1 MMIRYYGK
9 AAKPSNLL
17 ASRVQVDILLRKE
30 LLLLMEEREKERE
43 PKATNAREK
52 KNSLLKNILLCR
64 SRKESLKESIAIRS
78 KCAVYCEIKPSKN
91 FSNIWPIYHISL

>member
-30 LLLLMEEREKERE
+30 LLLFLEEREKERE
-43 PKATNAREK
+43 
-52 KNSLLKNILLCR
+52 
-64 SRKESLKESIAIRS
+64 SRKQRMHGRKKLAAEK
-78 KCAVYCEIKPSKN
+78 
-91 FSNIWPIYHISL
+91 HITMSE

>member
-30 LLLLMEEREKERE
+30 LLLLMEEKERE

-52 KNSLLKNILLCR
+52 KTC
-64 SRKESLKESIAIRS
+64 
-78 KCAVYCEIKPSKN
+78 C
-91 FSNIWPIYHISL
+91 

>member
-43 PKATNAREK
+43 LKATNAREK
-52 KNSLLKNILLCR
+52 KTRC
-64 SRKESLKESIAIRS
+64 
-78 KCAVYCEIKPSKN
+78 
-91 FSNIWPIYHISL
+91 

>member
-30 LLLLMEEREKERE
+30 LLLLMEEKEKERE

-52 KNSLLKNILLCR
+52 NTRC
-64 SRKESLKESIAIRS
+64 
-78 KCAVYCEIKPSKN
+78 
-91 FSNIWPIYHISL
+91 